1 MKKIFKKNQFI
12 VTFLAV
18 LIAVAGYLNYAD
30 NADKKKEAAKVNGTT
45 YESVYDGDNLLTG
58 DNDIESLDGED
69 PNNKETKES
78 AGEET
83 TKEPGA
89 AVLTNGTNL
98 ASYMAQ
104 ARLNREQIRSKNKET
119 LLEVINN
126 NDISEGEKKK
136 AVKSM
141 VKLTELN
148 EKENTIETLLK
159 AKGFDDIVVTISDK
173 QADVIISE
181 KEVDDAKRAQI
192 EDVIKRKAGVSVDN
206 ITITPTGTKINKVPL
221 MAAPYLFCVIF

>member
-69 PNNKETKES
+69 INDKETKES

-83 TKEPGA
+83 TKEPGE

-206 ITITPTGTKINKVPL
+206 ITITPTGTK
-221 MAAPYLFCVIF
+221 

>member
-69 PNNKETKES
+69 ANNQETKES

-83 TKEPGA
+83 TTEPGA

-148 EKENTIETLLK
+148 EKENTI
-159 AKGFDDIVVTISDK
+159 DDIVVTISDK

-206 ITITPTGTKINKVPL
+206 ITITPTGTK
-221 MAAPYLFCVIF
+221 

>member
-69 PNNKETKES
+69 INNKETKES
-78 AGEET
+78 SGEET

-206 ITITPTGTKINKVPL
+206 ITITPTGTK
-221 MAAPYLFCVIF
+221 

>member
-69 PNNKETKES
+69 ANNKETKDS

-181 KEVDDAKRAQI
+181 NEVDDAKRAQI

-206 ITITPTGTKINKVPL
+206 ITITPTGTK
-221 MAAPYLFCVIF
+221 

>member
-69 PNNKETKES
+69 SNNRETKES

-206 ITITPTGTKINKVPL
+206 ITITPTGTK
-221 MAAPYLFCVIF
+221 

>member
-69 PNNKETKES
+69 ANNKETKES

-136 AVKSM
+136 AIKSM

-181 KEVDDAKRAQI
+181 NEVDDAKRAQI

-206 ITITPTGTKINKVPL
+206 ITITPTGTK
-221 MAAPYLFCVIF
+221 

>member
-69 PNNKETKES
+69 ANNKETKES

-136 AVKSM
+136 SVKSM

-206 ITITPTGTKINKVPL
+206 ITITPTGTK
-221 MAAPYLFCVIF
+221 

>member
-69 PNNKETKES
+69 ANNKETKES

-119 LLEVINN
+119 LLQVINN

-136 AVKSM
+136 AIKSM

-181 KEVDDAKRAQI
+181 NEVDDAKRAQI

-206 ITITPTGTKINKVPL
+206 ITITPTGTK
-221 MAAPYLFCVIF
+221 

>member
-69 PNNKETKES
+69 ANNKETKES

-104 ARLNREQIRSKNKET
+104 ARLKREQIRSKNKET

-206 ITITPTGTKINKVPL
+206 ITITPTGTK
-221 MAAPYLFCVIF
+221 

>member
-69 PNNKETKES
+69 TNDNDKETKES

-206 ITITPTGTKINKVPL
+206 ITITPTGTK
-221 MAAPYLFCVIF
+221 

>member
-69 PNNKETKES
+69 DNNKETKES
-78 AGEET
+78 AGEEI

-181 KEVDDAKRAQI
+181 NEVDDAKRAQI

-206 ITITPTGTKINKVPL
+206 ITITPTGTK
-221 MAAPYLFCVIF
+221 

>member
-69 PNNKETKES
+69 AKDKEKKENQ
-78 AGEET
+78 GEET

-206 ITITPTGTKINKVPL
+206 ITITPTGTK
-221 MAAPYLFCVIF
+221 

>member
-30 NADKKKEAAKVNGTT
+30 NADKKKEAAKVNGAT

-69 PNNKETKES
+69 TNNKETKES

-206 ITITPTGTKINKVPL
+206 ITITPTGTK
-221 MAAPYLFCVIF
+221 

>member
-1 MKKIFKKNQFI
+1 MKRIFKKNQFI

-69 PNNKETKES
+69 TNNKETKES

-206 ITITPTGTKINKVPL
+206 ITITPTGTK
-221 MAAPYLFCVIF
+221 

>member
-69 PNNKETKES
+69 ANNK
-78 AGEET
+78 ET

-206 ITITPTGTKINKVPL
+206 ITITPTGTK
-221 MAAPYLFCVIF
+221 

>member
-45 YESVYDGDNLLTG
+45 YEYVYDGDNLLTG

-69 PNNKETKES
+69 DNNKETKES
-78 AGEET
+78 AGEEI

-181 KEVDDAKRAQI
+181 NEVDDAKRAQI

-206 ITITPTGTKINKVPL
+206 ITITPTGTK
-221 MAAPYLFCVIF
+221 

>member
-69 PNNKETKES
+69 ANNKETEES

-206 ITITPTGTKINKVPL
+206 ITITPTGTK
-221 MAAPYLFCVIF
+221 

>member
-69 PNNKETKES
+69 INDKETKES

-206 ITITPTGTKINKVPL
+206 ITITPTGTK
-221 MAAPYLFCVIF
+221 